1 MLVQRKDGI
10 GAKIQP
16 IYALIKSRAQRGL
29 VFTCTTIIALL
40 LSSNLQP
47 PLLHV
52 LLLPI
57 ITMFSTLSIYLMNDL
72 VDIKIDKIN
81 SPTRPLASGA
91 VKKQDA
97 LKLVIG
103 LGMGSIAIAALVST
117 LTIYLT
123 ITYLLIGVVYSMPKI
138 SLKDRSFAKT
148 IMIAIGG
155 LITSLI
161 GSSFSGLFEE
171 RATIAAVTFMALIF
185 VTSPINDLADYSGDK
200 KYGKRTIPIVIGKK
214 NTVLLAIMLPFAV
227 AGFFWLFHTQF
238 NFGVLTPIAITVLS
252 FFALRILKSIYD
264 NRDDQK
270 HVRVKHKKLVFLHY
284 GLQIAFLVGMIF

>member
-1 MLVQRKDGI
+1 MLVQQRESI
-10 GAKIQP
+10 GVKIRP
-16 IYALIKSRAQRGL
+16 IYSLIKSRAQRGF
-29 VFTCTTIIALL
+29 VFTCTTVIALL

-47 PLLHV
+47 PPLHV
-52 LLLPI
+52 ILLPI

-81 SPTRPLASGA
+81 APTRPLASGA

-103 LGMGSIAIAALVST
+103 LGVGSIAISSLVST

-123 ITYLLIGVVYSMPKI
+123 ITYLLIGVLYSIPKI

-171 RATIAAVTFMALIF
+171 RATIAAITFMALIF
-185 VTSPINDLADYSGDK
+185 VTSPINDLADYAGDK

-227 AGFFWLFHTQF
+227 AGFFWLFHAQF
-238 NFGVLTPIAITVLS
+238 NFGILTPISITILS
-252 FFALRILKSIYD
+252 FFALRILKSIYN

-284 GLQIAFLVGMIF
+284 GLQIAFLAGMVF

>member
-1 MLVQRKDGI
+1 MLVQRRDSI
-10 GAKIQP
+10 GSKIQP
-16 IYALIKSRAQRGL
+16 VYALVKSRAQRGL

-40 LSSNLQP
+40 LSSSLQP
-47 PLLHV
+47 SPLHLV
-52 LLLPI
+52 LLPI

-103 LGMGSIAIAALVST
+103 LGIGSIAIASLVSA
-117 LTIYLT
+117 LTVYLT
-123 ITYLLIGVVYSMPKI
+123 ITYLLIGVLYSIPKI

-171 RATIAAVTFMALIF
+171 RSTIAAITFMTLIF

-214 NTVLLAIMLPFAV
+214 NTVLLAIILPFMI
-227 AGFFWLFHTQF
+227 AGFFWFFHTQY
-238 NFGVLTPIAITVLS
+238 NFGILTPVAITVLS
-252 FFALRILKSIYD
+252 FFALRILKSIYN

-270 HVRVKHKKLVFLHY
+270 HVRIKHKKLVFLHY
-284 GLQIAFLVGMIF
+284 GLQLAFLVGMIF

>member
-1 MLVQRKDGI
+1 MLVQRRGSI
-10 GAKIQP
+10 GTKIQP
-16 IYALIKSRAQRGL
+16 IFALVKSRAQRGL

-47 PLLHV
+47 PPLHIV
-52 LLLPI
+52 LLPI

-81 SPTRPLASGA
+81 APTRPLASGA

-103 LGMGSIAIAALVST
+103 LGIGSIAISFLVST
-117 LTIYLT
+117 LTVYLT
-123 ITYLLIGVVYSMPKI
+123 ITYLLIGVLYSMPKI

-171 RATIAAVTFMALIF
+171 RATIAAVTFMTLIF
-185 VTSPINDLADYSGDK
+185 VTSPINDLADYAGDR
-200 KYGKRTIPIVIGKK
+200 KYGKKTIPIVIGKK
-214 NTVLLAIMLPFAV
+214 NTVLLAIILPFTI
-227 AGFFWLFHTQF
+227 AGFFWVFHTQL
-238 NFGVLTPIAITVLS
+238 NFGILTPIAITVLS

-264 NRDDQK
+264 NKDDQK
-270 HVRVKHKKLVFLHY
+270 HVRTKHKRLVFLHY
-284 GLQIAFLVGMIF
+284 GLQIAFLVGMVF

>member
-1 MLVQRKDGI
+1 MLVQRKNSI

-16 IYALIKSRAQRGL
+16 VYALVKSRAQRGL

-40 LSSNLQP
+40 LSSNLHP
-47 PLLHV
+47 SPLHV
-52 LLLPI
+52 VLLPI

-81 SPTRPLASGA
+81 APNRPLASGA

-103 LGMGSIAIAALVST
+103 LSIGSIAIASLVST
-117 LTIYLT
+117 LTVYLT
-123 ITYLLIGVVYSMPKI
+123 ITYLLIGVVYSIPKI

-171 RATIAAVTFMALIF
+171 RSTIAAVTFMALIF

-214 NTVLLAIMLPFAV
+214 NTVLFAITLPFAI
-227 AGFFWLFHTQF
+227 AAFFWFFHAQF
-238 NFGVLTPIAITVLS
+238 NFGILTPIAITVLS
-252 FFALRILKSIYD
+252 FFALKILKSIYN